1 MYRVYTI
8 FSVLLFITSFAFS
21 QRKRAFLVGISNYD
35 NAITNYEW
43 NNIHGVEDVKLISPL
58 LKSQGFTTTEIL
70 DSKATY
76 KQITNSLSSFTNA
89 TKKDDIIYI
98 HFSTHGQPFE
108 DKSGDEYDK
117 WDESI
122 VPYDAFKNF
131 KKGKYEGARH
141 LIDDEL
147 CRYLNKI
154 RKKVGENGHIYVII
168 DACHAGTS
176 SRGDE
181 ITRGTMIG
189 FSSNPNNRYN
199 PPQEH
204 MSTYILKQQKGY
216 SPITFIEA
224 CRSDQINRELKTS
237 KGIFGAL
244 SFNVAQAL
252 STVKLS
258 QNSLIFINAIKQSV
272 KTRGNWPNNQ
282 NLVVEIGK

>member
-1 MYRVYTI
+1 MKRFYI
-8 FSVLLFITSFAFS
+8 ILLALCIVIPNAFS
-21 QRKRAFLVGISNYD
+21 QHKKAFMVGISHYD
-35 NAITNYEW
+35 NATTNYEW

-58 LKSQGFTTTEIL
+58 LKSQGFAVTEVL
-70 DSKATY
+70 EEQATY
-76 KQITNSLSSFTNA
+76 SQIKSRLTRFSNNI
-89 TKKDDIIYI
+89 KKGDIIYI
-98 HFSTHGQPFE
+98 HFSMHGQPFE
-108 DKSGDEYDK
+108 DKDGDEIDK
-117 WDESI
+117 WDESL

-154 RKKVGENGHIYVII
+154 RKKVGENGHIYVIL

-204 MSTYILKQQKGY
+204 KSTYILKQQKGY

-237 KGIFGAL
+237 KGIYGAL
-244 SFNVAQAL
+244 SYNVAQAL

-258 QNSLIFINAIKQSV
+258 QNSLIFINAIKQSI
-272 KTRGNWPNNQ
+272 KTKGNWPNNQ
-282 NLVVEIGK
+282 NLVVETGK